1 MFVDRLGIHCFMLTQ
16 NEIFYN
22 YFHSDLVKQIP
33 IDTRGDK
40 QPAFKSI
47 DILKFDPNDPNF
59 FELLLGTEDGQI
71 FHGVCQTDP
80 NTGVLDIVEPFK
92 VVLKIPELYPGPVLE
107 IKMT

>member
-1 MFVDRLGIHCFMLTQ
+1 MLTQ

-59 FELLLGTEDGQI
+59 FELFPSKKNKNL
-71 FHGVCQTDP
+71 P
-80 NTGVLDIVEPFK
+80 
-92 VVLKIPELYPGPVLE
+92 E
-107 IKMT
+107 IKLHNMSSNFPKYIAKK